1 MQNIFIMAVADGESA
16 TNAGNVVTME
26 TSTGESIVTVPSPNG
41 EMPASRPAPKGLASG
56 QIIMIGVMFVVM
68 YFLVIR
74 GPRKQQKEQAKLRS
88 SIQKNDRILTVGGIY
103 GTVLEVNDKEVTI
116 KIDESNNTK
125 MKITLSAV
133 ASKIEK

>member
-16 TNAGNVVTME
+16 SNAANVVTME
-26 TSTGESIVTVPSPNG
+26 TATGDATVLVPSPNG
-41 EMPASRPAPKGLASG
+41 DAPAAKPAPKGLASG

-88 SIQKNDRILTVGGIY
+88 SIQKNDRILTIGGIY

-133 ASKIEK
+133 GSKVEK

>member
-1 MQNIFIMAVADGESA
+1 MQNIFIMAAADGQPASD
-16 TNAGNVVTME
+16 AGNVVTME
-26 TSTGESIVTVPSPNG
+26 STTGESAVSVPVPNG
-41 EMPASRPAPKGLASG
+41 ETPVTKPAAKGMATG

-88 SIQKNDRILTVGGIY
+88 SIQKNDRILTIGGIY

-125 MKITLSAV
+125 MKISLNAV
-133 ASKIEK
+133 SSKVEK